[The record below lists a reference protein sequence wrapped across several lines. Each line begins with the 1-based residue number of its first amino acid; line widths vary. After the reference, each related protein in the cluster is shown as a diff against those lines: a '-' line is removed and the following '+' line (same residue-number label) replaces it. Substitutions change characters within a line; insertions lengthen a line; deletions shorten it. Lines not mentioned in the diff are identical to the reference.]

1 MAEFKEFVKVT
12 EMPSIYQDIDK
23 MTPREVLEC
32 MNKED
37 HKIADAIQ
45 LVIPQIEKFV
55 IEATKR
61 MKDGGRLFYIGSGS
75 SGRFGI
81 VDASEVPPTYGMP
94 YDLIIA
100 VIAGGD
106 AAIRF
111 PVEGAEDDWDQG
123 WKDILKYNPT
133 EKDCIVGIAASGTTP
148 YTMGALTEARKIG
161 MFTGCITANAG
172 SPMTQ
177 IVDVDIAPYLGPE
190 FITASSRMK
199 SGTSQKIILNMITNG
214 IMIGMGRVKGNKMVN
229 MHISNKKLV
238 DRGTRMLI
246 DYLGLPY
253 EECKELLLK
262 YGGVQKALD
271 GYAEEQKNK

>member
-1 MAEFKEFVKVT
+1 MAVDLSKIKTEQRNEKSKNIDLLSTKEMLEIINGEDQKVALAVK
-12 EMPSIYQDIDK
+12 EA
-23 MTPREVLEC
+23 LG
-32 MNKED
+32 
-37 HKIADAIQ
+37 
-45 LVIPQIEKFV
+45 QIEKLVDKVVEVF
-55 IEATKR
+55 EN
-61 MKDGGRLFYIGSGS
+61 DGRLIYMGAGT
-75 SGRFGI
+75 SGRVGI

-133 EKDCIVGIAASGTTP
+133 PKDCIVGIAASGTTP

-229 MHISNKKLV
+229 MQISNKKLV
-238 DRGTRMLI
+238 DRGTRMLVE
-246 DYLGLPY
+246 YLNLPY

-271 GYAEEQKNK
+271 GYAEEQNK